1 MSSFHF
7 LLSVAIGLNSLQ
19 LVFPAFVNV
28 LRQLFLDLPL
38 FLEPCGFRIRAALHS
53 SWLFFRIVANPP
65 KLVLPYFNID
75 VFLVGFFP
83 EFFIRVDSRPPNST
97 DVSQAPINEGLYY
110 LYNFI

>member
-28 LRQLFLDLPL
+28 LCQLFLDLPL
-38 FLEPCGFRIRAALHS
+38 FLEPRGFRIRAALHS
-53 SWLFFRIVANPP
+53 SRFFRIVANPP
-65 KLVLPYFNID
+65 KLVPPYFNID

-97 DVSQAPINEGLYY
+97 DVSQAPINERLYS